1 MSTNLHRSVN
11 QQDLTGTAEAWKG
24 APEPK
29 RLKTNNKQTKT
40 IIRNEKAKS
49 ITAFYQYLT
58 RWSPG
63 VFQQGWVP
71 SATEHRMKFESRTF
85 RFHGN
90 ALTYSDR
97 RKGKVYCEVRRKV
110 GDNYPIICDFCKY
123 CSIGGKL
130 KQNDGFK
137 CRS

>member
-1 MSTNLHRSVN
+1 
-11 QQDLTGTAEAWKG
+11 
-24 APEPK
+24 
-29 RLKTNNKQTKT
+29 
-40 IIRNEKAKS
+40 
-49 ITAFYQYLT
+49 
-58 RWSPG
+58 
-63 VFQQGWVP
+63 
-71 SATEHRMKFESRTF
+71 MKFESRTF

-97 RKGKVYCEVRRKV
+97 RKGKVYCEVRRKG

-137 CRS
+137 CRSYTNQATDTTEECPSINPNC